1 MTPDSFRRLALDQ
14 PETSESA
21 HMGHPDFR
29 VRNKVFATLSYPGQG
44 WAMVKLTPQHQ
55 ASFVEAEPVVFTP
68 VKGGWGRRGATN
80 VHLKAA
86 RETSVRRGSSLPG
99 VRWRPGVSLRSSPQA
114 FNWNA
119 VPPLGV

>member
-1 MTPDSFRRLALDQ
+1 MTPDNFRRLALAL

-29 VRNKVFATLSYPGQG
+29 VRNKVFATLSHPGEG
-44 WAMVKLTPQHQ
+44 WAMVKLTPEQQ
-55 ASFVEAEPVVFTP
+55 ESFVRAEPDVFTP

-86 RETSVRRGSSLPG
+86 KEA
-99 VRWRPGVSLRSSPQA
+99 SLRRAILTAWCEVAPKRLVKQYAAS
-114 FNWNA
+114 
-119 VPPLGV
+119 L